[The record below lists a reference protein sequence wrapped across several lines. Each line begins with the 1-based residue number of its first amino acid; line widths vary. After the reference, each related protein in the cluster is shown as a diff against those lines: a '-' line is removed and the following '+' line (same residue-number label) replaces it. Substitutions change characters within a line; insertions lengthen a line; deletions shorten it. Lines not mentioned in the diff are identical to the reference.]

1 MTRAD
6 RYRDLCRAFAPSL
19 NRGYVGEM
27 LGNYVALVNLLWCVV
42 PRNERLSRGC
52 NLETA

>member
-6 RYRDLCRAFAPSL
+6 RYRDLCYAFGPSL

-27 LGNYVALVNLLWCVV
+27 LGNYVALVNLLRCVV
-42 PRNERLSRGC
+42 PR
-52 NLETA
+52 